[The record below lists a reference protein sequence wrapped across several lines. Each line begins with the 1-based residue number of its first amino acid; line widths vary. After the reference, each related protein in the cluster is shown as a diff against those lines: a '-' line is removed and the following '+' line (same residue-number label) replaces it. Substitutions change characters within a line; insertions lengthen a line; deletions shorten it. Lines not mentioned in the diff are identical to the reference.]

1 MKYGRSLS
9 FCVKD
14 ILSGKV
20 SIDEVGKIVSSTACK
35 NDEDWQGL
43 IKSYSQSYWRD
54 FSSLEI
60 NDIMTQLIY
69 GGKIEQPRLSNGKS
83 QALFRADGIW
93 ADSYNEVIETLE
105 HF

>member
-20 SIDEVGKIVSSTACK
+20 SINEVGKIVTSTACK
-35 NDEDWQGL
+35 NAKDWKEL
-43 IKSYSQSYWRD
+43 IALYSQTYWND

-60 NDIMTQLIY
+60 ENVMTQLISD
-69 GGKIEQPRLSNGKS
+69 GKIEQPRLSNGKI
-83 QALFRADGIW
+83 QALYLAGIW
-93 ADSYNEVIETLE
+93 ADSYGEVIETLRD
-105 HF
+105 F